1 MKMGIASD
9 HGGYELKEAIKAK
22 FKDIEWQ
29 DYGTNS
35 TESVDYPGFIQK
47 LCEGVLGKE
56 VQLSIALC
64 GTGIGASITANRFKG
79 IRAALCHNQFTAEM
93 ARKHNDAN
101 MLVLGARVLSEAEA
115 FSIIETYLGN
125 EFEGGRHQRRLDAIE
140 MAQQAGS

>member
-47 LCEGVLGKE
+47 LCEGVLGNE

-140 MAQQAGS
+140 MAQQAGT

>member
-47 LCEGVLGKE
+47 LCEGVLGNE

-79 IRAALCHNQFTAEM
+79 IRAALCHNQFTVEM

-140 MAQQAGS
+140 MAQQAGT